1 MPKVC
6 PFSLDMTECNSM
18 QKVRPF
24 SLDMK
29 CMVDLMEG
37 GFGATQ
43 PWGVYMCM

>member
-6 PFSLDMTECNSM
+6 PFSLDMTKCNFM
-18 QKVRPF
+18 PKVRPF
-24 SLDMK
+24 SLDME

-43 PWGVYMCM
+43 P